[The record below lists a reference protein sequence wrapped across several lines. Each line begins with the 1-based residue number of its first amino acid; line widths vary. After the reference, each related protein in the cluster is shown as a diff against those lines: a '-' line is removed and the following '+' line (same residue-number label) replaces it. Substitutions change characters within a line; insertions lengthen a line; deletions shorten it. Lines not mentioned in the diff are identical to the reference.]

1 MPSNSCKYFLLAEL
15 HLISL
20 EQTKKISSGSSEP
33 PEKKRKLLQS
43 PSMKLSHLGQDKYWQ
58 CCYPARRVFILKRRA
73 GKPDGQT
80 AINETILYYRCWGKE
95 FHVLGVHFYSTSPW
109 DILRM
114 ECVSL
119 PPLHSYK
126 ACRCKRCKGMV
137 PVSTMQ
143 PGAKMQPELLGSC
156 CLAASNAFRA
166 SLLSILS
173 TQRRSV
179 VPRNWLY
186 FFLRGIF
193 ESGYFSSIYRYY
205 FNFWFPFVLQLCFFH
220 LSILLVYF
228 FLFWQAKTEIP
239 RSFCRLGRCGLR
251 SRKRRLKIFYKFRNW
266 IKIRPYPQNGQE
278 QPSERYGKILLINI
292 NNMGN

>member
-1 MPSNSCKYFLLAEL
+1 
-15 HLISL
+15 
-20 EQTKKISSGSSEP
+20 
-33 PEKKRKLLQS
+33 
-43 PSMKLSHLGQDKYWQ
+43 
-58 CCYPARRVFILKRRA
+58 
-73 GKPDGQT
+73 
-80 AINETILYYRCWGKE
+80 
-95 FHVLGVHFYSTSPW
+95 
-109 DILRM
+109 M

-179 VPRNWLY
+179 VPQKLALFLFTWHFWVRI
-186 FFLRGIF
+186 FFL
-193 ESGYFSSIYRYY
+193 
-205 FNFWFPFVLQLCFFH
+205 H
-220 LSILLVYF
+220 LSILLQFLIPVCSPALLFQSIDMVTVVYF
-228 FLFWQAKTEIP
+228 LLFWQAETEIP

-266 IKIRPYPQNGQE
+266 IKIRPYPENGQE
-278 QPSERYGKILLINI
+278 QPSERYGKILLINEK
-292 NNMGN
+292 

>member
-1 MPSNSCKYFLLAEL
+1 MPSNSWAGL

-43 PSMKLSHLGQDKYWQ
+43 PSMKLSHLGQDKYDKYWQ

-73 GKPDGQT
+73 GRPDGQT

-109 DILRM
+109 DIVRM

-179 VPRNWLY
+179 VPQKLALFLFTWHFWVRI
-186 FFLRGIF
+186 FFL
-193 ESGYFSSIYRYY
+193 
-205 FNFWFPFVLQLCFFH
+205 H
-220 LSILLVYF
+220 LSILLQFLIPVCSPALLFPSIDIVTVVYF
-228 FLFWQAKTEIP
+228 LLFWQAKTEIP

-266 IKIRPYPQNGQE
+266 IKIRPYPENGQE
-278 QPSERYGKILLINI
+278 QPSERYGKILLINKK
-292 NNMGN
+292 